1 MNPDN
6 LKQSLA
12 SFWSERNKREQNM
25 LVVAIAVVVLGLLY
39 LLLIDP
45 ALSGR
50 ANLEK
55 QLPALRQQAAEV
67 QALSK
72 EASAVGSKAAAIP
85 QPMTRESIESSLARK
100 GLKPQGVTLSGDLAK
115 VQLNAVAFADT
126 VQWLDDLQKTARI
139 SVVEANIDAQEQV
152 GTVNASFILRQQG
165 SEQAR

>member
-1 MNPDN
+1 MNPNN
-6 LKQSLA
+6 LKQALA
-12 SFWSERNKREQNM
+12 NFWSERNKREQNM

-72 EASAVGSKAAAIP
+72 EASSLGSKASATP
-85 QPMTRESIESSLARK
+85 SPMTRESIESSSRRS
-100 GLKPQGVTLSGDLAK
+100 PMS
-115 VQLNAVAFADT
+115 
-126 VQWLDDLQKTARI
+126 R
-139 SVVEANIDAQEQV
+139 
-152 GTVNASFILRQQG
+152 
-165 SEQAR
+165 